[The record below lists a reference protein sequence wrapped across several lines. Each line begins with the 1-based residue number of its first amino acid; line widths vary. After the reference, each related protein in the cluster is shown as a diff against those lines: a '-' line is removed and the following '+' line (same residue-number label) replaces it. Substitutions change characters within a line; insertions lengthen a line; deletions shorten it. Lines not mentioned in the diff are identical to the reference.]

1 MKATIDIPDELYRQL
16 KAASALEGRAV
27 RDVAIGLFQRWVD
40 ERNFQRPAQEP
51 STAPPSDAVSA
62 WIARWDALGAEVARR
77 SVDPRPAVDILHADR
92 R

>member
-16 KAASALEGRAV
+16 KARSALEGRAV
-27 RDVAIGLFQRWVD
+27 REVAIDLFQRWVD
-40 ERNFQRPAQEP
+40 ERNPGRLVPEP
-51 STAPPSDAVSA
+51 STAPPADAVSA
-62 WIARWDALGAEVARR
+62 WIARWDALGAEVARS